1 MSRLGQRVSFANVTS
16 VLALFIALGGSSYAA
31 LSLPR
36 NSIGA
41 RELKPSAVTSKKVK
55 DRSLRAADFARGQ
68 LPSKG
73 GGPAG
78 PPGAPGAQGARGPA
92 GPAGKDG
99 SPDTPAQ
106 VLTKLKT
113 VDGPSSGLDADTLD
127 GRTSG
132 DLLALTSNG
141 ATSAVGLN
149 FYSYF
154 MTTTGTTRY
163 AFGQMAIQA
172 AGAAGQFRIC
182 ANIPGTSGSMPW
194 VLYLNGVRSTGTE
207 SGSSCSAAY
216 DAGPGGEF
224 RVTMRRSI
232 VFGVHSGDGPADEN
246 YNLYGFGQL

>member
-1 MSRLGQRVSFANVTS
+1 M
-16 VLALFIALGGSSYAA
+16 LALFIALGGSSYAA
-31 LSLPR
+31 PSLPR

-55 DRSLRAADFARGQ
+55 DRSLRAADFAAVSCR
-68 LPSKG
+68 PRA
-73 GGPAG
+73 AG
-78 PPGAPGAQGARGPA
+78 PPARPGRPAHRGERGPA

-149 FYSYF
+149 FY
-154 MTTTGTTRY
+154 
-163 AFGQMAIQA
+163 
-172 AGAAGQFRIC
+172 
-182 ANIPGTSGSMPW
+182 GTS
-194 VLYLNGVRSTGTE
+194 
-207 SGSSCSAAY
+207 
-216 DAGPGGEF
+216 
-224 RVTMRRSI
+224 
-232 VFGVHSGDGPADEN
+232 
-246 YNLYGFGQL
+246 